1 MRIETIQVGNLETNC
16 YLIIK
21 NKDCIIVDPG
31 NEFQKIHNLIQSLEL
46 TPIAIFITHYH
57 FDHIGALTECKNKYN
72 IKLYDY
78 MDYEGDNKVYK
89 IKDFEFNIIS
99 TKGHKEDS
107 VSYYFPNEKKMFV
120 GDFIFKNTV
129 GRCDLPGGDFN
140 IMLENIKKIKTYP
153 LDITIYPGHGIITD
167 LKTEIENNKY
177 FKIN

>member
-1 MRIETIQVGNLETNC
+1 VRVETIKVGVLETNC

-21 NKDCIIVDPG
+21 NKECIIVDPG
-31 NEFQKIHNLIQSLEL
+31 AEFEKIALVIQNLNL

-72 IKLYDY
+72 IKVYDY
-78 MDYEGDNKVYK
+78 KDYENDSKSYK
-89 IKDFEFNIIS
+89 INDFEFKIIS

-107 VSYYFPNEKKMFV
+107 VTYYFSNEKIMFV

-140 IMLENIKKIKTYP
+140 TMLESIKKIKTYP
-153 LDITIYPGHGIITD
+153 GDITIEPGHGEFTN
-167 LKTEIENNKY
+167 LKNEIVNNEY

>member
-1 MRIETIQVGNLETNC
+1 MKIETIKVGDLETNC

-31 NEFQKIHNLIQSLEL
+31 DEFEKIDNLIQNLNL
-46 TPIAIFITHYH
+46 TPLAIFVTHYH
-57 FDHIGALTECKNKYN
+57 FDHIGALTECENKYN
-72 IKLYDY
+72 IKVYDY
-78 MDYEGDNKVYK
+78 KEYEGDNKVYK
-89 IKDFEFNIIS
+89 INNFEFKIIS
-99 TKGHKEDS
+99 TMGHKDDS

-140 IMLENIKKIKTYP
+140 TMLESIKKIKTYP
-153 LDITIYPGHGIITD
+153 SDITIYPGHEEITN
-167 LKTEIENNKY
+167 LKNEIENNEY